1 MVKLKTSN
9 PSCFTQTWPP
19 NLTCYALPCSF
30 AINLGQASDKLNLP
44 FSPRFSESIIV
55 CNTRDG
61 SSWGREQ
68 RENHRCFSPG
78 SEVKSPITFET
89 DKFNVTL
96 PDGHQVTFPNRLG
109 HSHLSYLSVRDG
121 FQVSSS
127 SLTEWAAPHPNK
139 RPPAGIPC
147 PEPSSES
154 QQDQQLFGPGT
165 QLC

>member
-1 MVKLKTSN
+1 LQIPLSLKQGDFA
-9 PSCFTQTWPP
+9 PRGH
-19 NLTCYALPCSF
+19 LALF

-78 SEVKSPITFET
+78 SET

-127 SLTEWAAPHPNK
+127 SLTE
-139 RPPAGIPC
+139 
-147 PEPSSES
+147 
-154 QQDQQLFGPGT
+154 
-165 QLC
+165 